1 MLLNADMG
9 EVAANWQR
17 DQKLLQYLDLVNI
30 SCGYHAGEED
40 LIKQTIS
47 LSHELGVLIGAHPG
61 LNDRENFGRIP
72 KVLGINEFNDLV
84 WEQLQLFQN
93 WLHNTTDS
101 PIHHIKLHGALYHMV
116 SESEDLSMAYLELIR
131 AFDPLMIAV
140 VPTYGFTEKLFL
152 AHQQSILL
160 EAFVDR
166 KYTDQGT
173 LLSRTHASALIS
185 DPMEAFHQYKCLLE
199 SQSVI
204 SHIGKQIYLK
214 ADTVCIHGDQAN
226 AFAICELIAKVN
238 R

>member
-47 LSHELGVLIGAHPG
+47 LSHELGDLIGAHPG

-72 KVLGINEFNDLV
+72 KVLDINEFKDLV

-93 WLHNTTDS
+93 WLHNTTNS
-101 PIHHIKLHGALYHMV
+101 PVHHIKLHGALYHMV

-131 AFDPLMIAV
+131 AFDPEMIAV
-140 VPTYGFTEKLFL
+140 VPTYGFTEKLFR

-166 KYTDQGT
+166 RYTDQGT
-173 LLSRTHASALIS
+173 LLERTHVSALLEE
-185 DPMEAFHQYKCLLE
+185 PTEAFDQYHSLVE
-199 SQSVI
+199 SQSVM
-204 SHIGKQIYLK
+204 SYSGKQIHLR
-214 ADTVCIHGDQAN
+214 ADTICIHGDQAN
-226 AFAICELIAKVN
+226 ALAICELIAKAN